1 MRLNKNKLVIVGNG
15 FDLAHGLRTD
25 YRSFID
31 WYFCKAFQEFCTK
44 KHYSDSLIDISN
56 KYSGT
61 VRSFKQVPTNFVEVL
76 DLVTSDD
83 YQSIKYTSE
92 LLRSVTNQFQR
103 NNWVDIE
110 RYYFRSL
117 KSDFKITHPGNVAAV
132 TILNNHFDL
141 ITEQLKAYIQT
152 INAGIEDLP
161 SLEFDASSSN
171 LDMLLK
177 RGQYGIT
184 RFLNFNYT
192 ETLTAKA
199 YATDDEVIHIHG
211 RAADI
216 KNNPIIFGYGDESD
230 PTYQAIE
237 DSGENVFLKH
247 IKSFGCF
254 NTGNYH
260 KLLSFIDSAEFS
272 VYIVGHSCGLSDRV
286 LLNEIFEHQNC
297 KKIEICYYVKPD
309 GRDNFKEITQEIS
322 RHFRPQNKN
331 LMRRKVMGKN
341 PENII
346 PQNPR
351 MGI

>member
-1 MRLNKNKLVIVGNG
+1 
-15 FDLAHGLRTD
+15 
-25 YRSFID
+25 
-31 WYFCKAFQEFCTK
+31 
-44 KHYSDSLIDISN
+44 
-56 KYSGT
+56 
-61 VRSFKQVPTNFVEVL
+61 
-76 DLVTSDD
+76 
-83 YQSIKYTSE
+83 
-92 LLRSVTNQFQR
+92 
-103 NNWVDIE
+103 
-110 RYYFRSL
+110 
-117 KSDFKITHPGNVAAV
+117 VAAV